1 MSSPKDPRRRAATDR
16 DWAIRRLR
24 RSTQVS
30 VVVTLALGGAFA
42 GLAAASTHPKK
53 VVLRTPVRRATTT
66 AKALTVAPAPPLVAV
81 QGAEQPSA
89 SAATPTPP
97 AAAPA
102 PSYQPPVV
110 ASGGS

>member
-30 VVVTLALGGAFA
+30 VVVSLALGGAFA

-53 VVLRTPVRRATTT
+53 VVRTPVRRATTT

-89 SAATPTPP
+89 PAATPTPP
-97 AAAPA
+97 AAAPT